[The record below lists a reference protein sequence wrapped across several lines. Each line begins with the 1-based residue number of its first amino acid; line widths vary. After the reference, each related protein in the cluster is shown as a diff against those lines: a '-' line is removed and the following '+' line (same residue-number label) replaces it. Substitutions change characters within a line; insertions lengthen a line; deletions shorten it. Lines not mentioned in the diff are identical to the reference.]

1 MTLFARLFRLIW
13 GGDVDRALRP
23 VLAVGLAGSI
33 AGATAYPFMGIWAIK
48 HLSAPQSALALTYLA
63 GAVLAGGTGY
73 LGGHV
78 SDYIGRRPLIL
89 AGWGFEAVV
98 PLLLL
103 AVGHHVYWGLVLLA
117 ALPVFGSLG
126 GAADQAMVAD
136 LVAPERREAAYA
148 SVRIA
153 QNLGVTI
160 GPVLGGALL
169 LGGHWS
175 RLWIGTL
182 VLGSIGFGIA
192 WRYIPSGGAFAPE
205 GPPQRGS
212 FGVIVRDTPFLF
224 FMLASIFATMTYIAT
239 ETLLPISVTTT
250 HHLDPAAW
258 GLLMVLNPLLVTT
271 MQLRLTRW
279 TRSVPP
285 SIKLALAM
293 PMMGVPFLL
302 LNVNGSAP
310 VIAAVILIFVFG
322 EMLWVP
328 TSQAVVAALAP
339 SDIRGAYMGVFGGTW
354 SVGWAATPFLGL
366 TVRHAYG
373 DAVMWMCVA
382 SVGVVAGVTGLLA
395 ARGHDADVLAA
406 VGSPA

>member
-1 MTLFARLFRLIW
+1 
-13 GGDVDRALRP
+13 
-23 VLAVGLAGSI
+23 
-33 AGATAYPFMGIWAIK
+33 MGIWAIK
-48 HLSAPQSALALTYLA
+48 HLSAPQSALALTYLV

-78 SDYIGRRPLIL
+78 SDYVGRRPLIL
-89 AGWGFEAVV
+89 VGWGFQALV

-103 AVGHHVYWGLVLLA
+103 SVGDHVYWGLVLLA

-126 GAADQAMVAD
+126 RSRRPGDGRRPRRARSGAR
-136 LVAPERREAAYA
+136 PPTRRCGSRRTSASRSGRCSAGCCCSAATGRA
-148 SVRIA
+148 SGSARSCSA
-153 QNLGVTI
+153 ASASG
-160 GPVLGGALL
+160 
-169 LGGHWS
+169 S
-175 RLWIGTL
+175 RY
-182 VLGSIGFGIA
+182 
-192 WRYIPSGGAFAPE
+192 RYIPRGGAFAPE

-224 FMLASIFATMTYIAT
+224 FMLASVFATMTYIAT

-250 HHLDPAAW
+250 HHLEPAAW
-258 GLLMVLNPLLVTT
+258 GFLMILNPLLVTT

-285 SIKLALAM
+285 SLKLGVAM

-310 VIAAVILIFVFG
+310 VIALVILIFVFG

-382 SVGVVAGVTGLLA
+382 AVGVIAGLTGFAA
-395 ARGHDADVLAA
+395 ARGHDAEALTA
-406 VGSPA
+406 VGSTA